1 MLFSAEEV
9 KESELVRSEEI
20 STLQKDEY
28 SGNVGEVDNE
38 LPAELRMDEYD
49 DEDDEP
55 ELIAYDDDVDMEE
68 DDIQVVFYVSI
79 EFLFM
84 FCVVQ
89 LLEEGETALAMVD
102 NFGNDHKGEDD
113 ASDED
118 EEDDRI
124 HKTDSLL
131 VIAMTED
138 DFSHLE
144 VSLEIEE
151 KSDLF

>member
-9 KESELVRSEEI
+9 EESELVRSEEI

-79 EFLFM
+79 EFPFM

>member
-9 KESELVRSEEI
+9 EESELVRSEEI